1 MDIRMSAINSIQSI
15 DQWLK
20 VLAGNLTGSNVIGY
34 RQQRVEF
41 ADVLSKHVAAGSP
54 ASGREST
61 VNPIDLPAGGM
72 QIKATKTDFSQGSLQ
87 STGQAADLA
96 ITGDGFFILSRVR
109 NPTRMSDLVFTR
121 NGSFHF
127 DFFQAPT
134 PEGLGAGATKGEYRL
149 INQDGLFVMG
159 FKSEDPNAYEKNVVD
174 NLPGRPVPPREFSAF
189 KAGGD
194 PGVAADSLSNLP
206 PIGLDLPKGGS
217 IPKAYTFEPIAIP
230 FQNDPNPIGG
240 VPKSVNERFNPSFN
254 SSGWVQ
260 IDSDAPR
267 ADAADPN
274 KKLVMFVALAKFADP
289 SGLTK
294 LKGGSEFGW
303 NNNVG
308 QTFLGVAGQGNGPVG
323 KSNTLNPG
331 SLETSNSSVN
341 TTLPELTIA
350 QKSFTANVKIVQVG
364 NNLIDDVNNLVR

>member
-1 MDIRMSAINSIQSI
+1 MSAINSIQSI

-41 ADVLSKHVAAGSP
+41 ADVLTKHVSAGSP

-61 VNPIDLPAGGM
+61 INPVDLPAGGM

-96 ITGDGFFILSRVR
+96 ISGDGFFVLSRVR
-109 NPTRMSDLVFTR
+109 NPTRMSDLIFTR

-127 DFFQAPT
+127 DFFQEPT
-134 PEGLGAGATKGEYRL
+134 PPGLGAGASKGEYRL

-159 FKSEDPNAYEKNVVD
+159 FKSTAEKAYQKNVVD
-174 NLPGRPVPPREFSAF
+174 NLPGTPAPPREFSAF

-194 PGVAADSLSNLP
+194 PGSAADSLGNLP
-206 PIGLDLPKGGS
+206 PIGFDTPADGS
-217 IPKAYTFEPIAIP
+217 FADGYAFEPITIP
-230 FQNDPNPIGG
+230 FQNDPNPVGG
-240 VPKSVNERFNPSFN
+240 VARKMNDVFTPTFNP
-254 SSGWVQ
+254 SGWVQ
-260 IDSDAPR
+260 VNSDAPTV
-267 ADAADPN
+267 DPN
-274 KKLVMFVALAKFADP
+274 DPTKKLVMFVGLAKFADP

-303 NNNVG
+303 NNRVG
-308 QTFLGVAGQGNGPVG
+308 QTFLGVAGHGNGPVG